1 MSAASLSRMGPML
14 AMVTGAVALDQAI
27 KYLVETRLPFHELIP
42 VMPMLGLF
50 RTWNEGIAFSLL
62 KSLPDTGLL
71 ILTALVIVF
80 VVFLWRRTPSDRRI
94 AHLGFA
100 LIIGGALGNLID
112 RAVYG
117 HVVDYILF
125 HTESLVVC
133 GIQSRRQ
140 LSSPSAPALI
150 VLDEVIA
157 TLRERKSKQRIRLKR
172 RRALDLRTVRGPVCR
187 QHQMRSFHEQPFQG
201 HPAHARRE
209 QGHVGQCCRSQP

>member
-1 MSAASLSRMGPML
+1 MSGASLSRMGPML
-14 AMVTGAVALDQAI
+14 TMVTGAVALDQVI

-62 KSLPDTGLL
+62 KDLPDTGLL
-71 ILTALVIVF
+71 MLTAMVIVF
-80 VVFLWRRTPSDRRI
+80 VIFLWWRTPSDRSI

-100 LIIGGALGNLID
+100 LIIGGALGNLVD

-125 HTESLVVC
+125 YTSTWSFAVFNLADSFISI
-133 GIQSRRQ
+133 G
-140 LSSPSAPALI
+140 AGLI

-157 TLRERKSKQRIRLKR
+157 ALRERKAKKQS
-172 RRALDLRTVRGPVCR
+172 D
-187 QHQMRSFHEQPFQG
+187 
-201 HPAHARRE
+201 
-209 QGHVGQCCRSQP
+209 